1 MNRKAAPE
9 TDARA
14 SEILKTVLRL
24 GHESFKKGDLSSAA
38 VHMLN
43 NSRIVIKYDRAS
55 LVNIKGKFSRI
66 IATSNQSEVNHNSE
80 YSTEL
85 LSLTKGLSG
94 IEKITVLDR
103 ETVSGLTTDS
113 DTLKAY
119 EYFVK
124 NNITVVL
131 VPLAKPDSRE
141 NEQKFFWAIEFFE
154 EFNQNNL
161 NLIYLLSLHYSE
173 SIWYY
178 SMNRE
183 NILAK
188 LLNKKKHF
196 SPKRILLYIIVIFII
211 ASFFKVS
218 QNVVADF
225 ELTPYDEEIEYA
237 PYSGIVDKVLY
248 RNGQKINKGDV
259 VLQYDTQE
267 LYYRLMESK
276 TQYDE
281 ISAELDW
288 IKQKSFSDQTQLG
301 RVKVLALKQQAQ
313 KIEIEKNQWYLDKA
327 KIKADIS
334 GTLVLNDSEK
344 WEGKAVKAGEELFE
358 IVPSKKINAE
368 IQLNENNASVLGDK
382 TQITLYL
389 HSKPESP
396 VKGKIISVSPKP
408 MLTET
413 GQFCYIIKMKLNEIK
428 PGFIVGMR
436 GVARVSGEKVSIGYY
451 LFKSLVLWWR
461 KI

>member
-1 MNRKAAPE
+1 VNRNSIPE
-9 TDARA
+9 TDLKA
-14 SEILKTVLRL
+14 SEILKIILRL
-24 GHESFKKGDLSSAA
+24 GHESFRKGDLISAA

-43 NSRIVIKYDRAS
+43 NSRIVLKYDRTS

-85 LSLTKGLSG
+85 LTLTKGLSN
-94 IEKITVLDR
+94 IDKTTVLDTK
-103 ETVSGLTTDS
+103 TVSEITS
-113 DTLKAY
+113 DAGTITSF
-119 EYFVK
+119 EYFSR
-124 NNITVVL
+124 NNITAVL
-131 VPLAKPDSRE
+131 VPLPRPDSSE
-141 NEQKFFWAIEFFE
+141 HDQKFFWIIEFFGN
-154 EFNQNNL
+154 FNQNNL
-161 NLIYLLSLHYSE
+161 NLIHLLSLHYSE

-188 LLNKKKHF
+188 LLNKRKHF
-196 SPKRILLYIIVIFII
+196 SPKRILLYIILIFIV

-225 ELTPYDEEIEYA
+225 ELIPHDETIEYA
-237 PYSGIVDKVLY
+237 PYSGTVDKVMY
-248 RNGQKINKGDV
+248 RNGQKINKGEV
-259 VLQYDTQE
+259 ILQYDTQE
-267 LYYRLMESK
+267 LYYKLMESK
-276 TQYDE
+276 TRYDE

-288 IKQKSFSDQTQLG
+288 IKQKSFSDKSQLG

-358 IVPSKKINAE
+358 IVPPKKINAE
-368 IQLNENNASVLGDK
+368 VQLNENNASVLGDK
-382 TQITLYL
+382 TQISLYL
-389 HSKPESP
+389 HSQPESP
-396 VKGKIISVSPKP
+396 LNGKIISVSPKP
-408 MLTET
+408 MLTKT
-413 GQFCYIIKMKLNEIK
+413 GQFCYIIKMRLNKIE